1 MSASG
6 VCAENHK
13 DCPEA
18 RPARNGWGLTQQ
30 GLQLKVFVICVQGMR
45 NKGMVLWCQT
55 LSSGKKNKIKK
66 LSKEKGLE
74 NSVNEGQ
81 IRILL

>member
-18 RPARNGWGLTQQ
+18 RPVRSSWGLTQQ

-55 LSSGKKNKIKK
+55 LSSGKKIKSRNYRRK
-66 LSKEKGLE
+66 KGWKT
-74 NSVNEGQ
+74 Q
-81 IRILL
+81 